1 MCVLMIGVANI
12 DQPLHCSIK
21 LVHVLACSPCTCCAL
36 NWAVLHV
43 LAMRCTDYFL
53 C

>member
-21 LVHVLACSPCTCCAL
+21 LVRVLVVP
-36 NWAVLHV
+36 VRVVH
-43 LAMRCTDYFL
+43 
-53 C
+53 